1 MAEPVVS
8 TADLPPVASAKALV
22 RRSFYV
28 KEKDIAKY
36 GDTVGCPGCI
46 ARALG
51 GRVVAHGA
59 ECRARVEAA
68 IVAEGD
74 VDMRVEAAR
83 ARKREGDGQ
92 AVASTSSAAV
102 AASSAAVAA
111 SSAVVPAEPAALVA
125 KRPKATAADAPMPAR
140 SEDDD
145 MHAALAALG
154 DASPDIMEVF
164 SPGRFTERSSAFD

>member
-1 MAEPVVS
+1 MAIERRIPPVRIVAEPVVA
-8 TADLPPVASAKALV
+8 TADLPPAASAKALV
-22 RRSFYV
+22 RRNFYV

-74 VDMRVEAAR
+74 VDMRVEAAH

-111 SSAVVPAEPAALVA
+111 SSAVVPAEQAAPVA
-125 KRPKATAADAPMPAR
+125 KRP
-140 SEDDD
+140 
-145 MHAALAALG
+145 
-154 DASPDIMEVF
+154 
-164 SPGRFTERSSAFD
+164 

>member
-1 MAEPVVS
+1 M
-8 TADLPPVASAKALV
+8 

-74 VDMRVEAAR
+74 VDMRVEAAH
-83 ARKREGDGQ
+83 ARKREGNGQ

-111 SSAVVPAEPAALVA
+111 STGAMRAAGVASVPTGADDVTIARAAVAIPTGGWRRLRRARRGGTLSSPLYGAGGAALSFLLCFFCA
-125 KRPKATAADAPMPAR
+125 NSAPFYFP
-140 SEDDD
+140 
-145 MHAALAALG
+145 
-154 DASPDIMEVF
+154 VF
-164 SPGRFTERSSAFD
+164 LHGI